1 METPNV
7 STALRRTRRNVIA
20 MGKLVGVAVIG
31 IAMSPRS
38 GEAAGSGGKPCF
50 LKGTRIRVVGGE
62 KRIEDIRI
70 GDLVVTKSGIA
81 KPVRWVA
88 RRRYRKEPGSPW
100 VENIQPVRIAQDA
113 LGPNTPSSDLF
124 ISDTHALHFEG
135 DLIPALDLLNDM
147 TIARYPAKEFDE
159 IEYFHV
165 RLDTHDVI
173 YAEGAECESL
183 GDGGYDRFDNF
194 IEYERLYGNPDA
206 SRAGEYVL
214 VRAPRSSRVCAAQ
227 HRRWSICAQ
236 SSSGCAMTCTNE
248 PRCSPNRKPSLNREV
263 NIPWRCGQPPSHRR
277 APRSRAT
284 RCACRDAAG

>member
-1 METPNV
+1 MRGPEAAEARRCLGLRIPNTVFVPMTEEISAMETPNV

-100 VENIQPVRIAQDA
+100 VENIQPVRITQDA

-124 ISDTHALHFEG
+124 ISDTHALHFDG

-206 SRAGEYVL
+206 SRAGKY
-214 VRAPRSSRVCAAQ
+214 APLLGWSARRGRLASAQRS
-227 HRRWSICAQ
+227 I
-236 SSSGCAMTCTNE
+236 
-248 PRCSPNRKPSLNREV
+248 
-263 NIPWRCGQPPSHRR
+263 
-277 APRSRAT
+277 
-284 RCACRDAAG
+284 AAGRFAHKARADAR

>member
-1 METPNV
+1 VSAASSLISTAWEIPAMETPNV
-7 STALRRTRRNVIA
+7 STAIRRTRRNVIA
-20 MGKLVGVAVIG
+20 MGKLLGVAVFG
-31 IAMSPRS
+31 IAVSPGS
-38 GEAAGSGGKPCF
+38 GEAATSGGKPCF
-50 LKGTRIRVVGGE
+50 LKGTRIRVAGGE
-62 KRIEDIRI
+62 KKIEDIRI

-100 VENIQPVRIAQDA
+100 VENIQPVRIARDA

-124 ISDTHALHFEG
+124 ISDTHALHFDG
-135 DLIPALDLLNDM
+135 TLIQALDVLNGR

-165 RLDTHDVI
+165 RLDSHDVI

-206 SRAGEYVL
+206 SRAGEYAPLLGCLGPRAAVVSRLRSAASPL
-214 VRAPRSSRVCAAQ
+214 VDLRTKLERVRDDLHERAEMLAKTGNHHLIA
-227 HRRWSICAQ
+227 
-236 SSSGCAMTCTNE
+236 
-248 PRCSPNRKPSLNREV
+248 
-263 NIPWRCGQPPSHRR
+263 
-277 APRSRAT
+277 
-284 RCACRDAAG
+284 